1 MAKSSAITLA
11 SRIESRIL
19 LLRGQKVLLDAD
31 LALLYGVQTRVLVQA
46 VKRNIDRFPEDFMFQ
61 LNPEEFRIL
70 RSQSVIST
78 LRGGRRYSPY
88 AFTELGVAMLS
99 SVLNSPRAIRVN
111 IEIMRAFVR
120 LRRVLASHADLER
133 KLQELERRSE
143 ARFEAVFKVLKE
155 LMIPPRRNRRR
166 IGFRVSRTS

>member
-1 MAKSSAITLA
+1 MKSNAIVLA

-19 LLRGQKVLLDAD
+19 MLHGQKVLLDAD
-31 LALLYGVQTRVLVQA
+31 LAALYGVETKMLVRA
-46 VKRNIDRFPEDFMFQ
+46 VKRNFDRFPEDFMFQ
-61 LNPEEFRIL
+61 LTRSEFSNL
-70 RSQSVIST
+70 RCQFGTSS
-78 LRGGRRYSPY
+78 RWGGRRFPPY
-88 AFTELGVAMLS
+88 AFSEQGVAMLS

-143 ARFEAVFKVLKE
+143 ARFEAVFKVLKD
-155 LMIPPRRNRRR
+155 LMIPPRKRRR
-166 IGFRVSRTS
+166 KIGFRISRTN